1 MRSSS
6 VDDGKGYRR
15 ISLELVLTKKQKEIL
30 VNHAQSN
37 FPNES
42 CALLFGTEDSKT
54 CTVMDIFLAKNTDRS
69 PINFTIS
76 NEELLQGYQEAER
89 KKLDVVG
96 IFHSHPHSEA
106 ITSLTDKEFMVIN
119 PVIWVISNKHDE
131 FMAYILE
138 SSVIQVP
145 VKII

>member
-1 MRSSS
+1 M
-6 VDDGKGYRR
+6 DDWKGYRR

-30 VNHAQSN
+30 INHAQSN

-42 CALLFGTEDSKT
+42 CALLFGTEESEI
-54 CTVMDIFLAKNTDRS
+54 CTVKDIFLAKNTDDS

-76 NEELLQGYQEAER
+76 NEELLQGYQEAEQ
-89 KKLDVVG
+89 KKLGVIG

-106 ITSLTDKEFMVIN
+106 IPSLTDKKFMGIN

>member
-1 MRSSS
+1 M
-6 VDDGKGYRR
+6 DDGKGYCR

-42 CALLFGTEDSKT
+42 CALLFGTEESEI
-54 CTVMDIFLAKNTDRS
+54 CTVKDIFLAKNTEDS

-76 NEELLQGYQEAER
+76 NEELLQGYQEAEQ
-89 KKLDVVG
+89 KKLEVVG

-106 ITSLTDKEFMVIN
+106 VPSLTDKKFMVIN

-131 FMAYILE
+131 FRAYILE
-138 SSVIQVP
+138 SNVIQVP
-145 VKII
+145 VKIV